1 MVDPVTI
8 AAGASAVTGI
18 MGYKGNKAS
27 AKSARQVGEYN
38 AQVAENEAVLLR
50 RATRDHERSLRI
62 NSERLAANQRVM
74 TAASGVQ
81 MTGTPLN
88 VLANTFF
95 GTEEDAAL
103 IRSAGDVAEANK
115 LSEAALTRVQAG
127 ASAAA
132 FRYKAYGSLLDGASG
147 MAKAT
152 SLK

>member
-8 AAGASAVTGI
+8 AAGASAVSGM
-18 MGYKGNKAS
+18 MGYKGNRAS

-38 AQVAENEAVLLR
+38 AQVAENEAVLLQ
-50 RATRDHERSLRI
+50 RATRDQERNLRI

-81 MTGTPLN
+81 MTGSPLN
-88 VLANTFF
+88 ALATTFF

-103 IRSAGDVAEANK
+103 IRSAGNIAELNK

-127 ASAAA
+127 ASAAT
-132 FRYKAYGSLLDGASG
+132 FRYKSYGSLLSGASG
-147 MAKAT
+147 MAEAT
-152 SLK
+152 RL

>member
-8 AAGASAVTGI
+8 AAGASAVSGM
-18 MGYKGNKAS
+18 MGYKGNRAS

-38 AQVAENEAVLLR
+38 AQVAENEAVLLQ
-50 RATRDHERSLRI
+50 RATRDQERNLRI

-81 MTGTPLN
+81 MTGSPLN
-88 VLANTFF
+88 ALATTFF

-103 IRSAGDVAEANK
+103 IRSAGNIAELNK

-127 ASAAA
+127 ASAAT
-132 FRYKAYGSLLDGASG
+132 FRYKSYGSLLSGASG
-147 MAKAT
+147 MAEAT
-152 SLK
+152 TLK